1 MNGKQK
7 GMGLVELMVWAVI
20 SLLVISVIGI
30 VYVNSKQVTRVN
42 DTISRMQ
49 ENGRFAVYL
58 IDRDLRMAAFRGCNG
73 GSVTLANL
81 LNSTAYA
88 YQYDVGIT
96 GYHGSGGT
104 WLPALDASISALN
117 PAPSAD
123 ADVVTIRQIDGPGI
137 PLLAPITAIDPSA
150 DLQVGGG
157 AAKLAAGDVLLI
169 ADCNASAIF
178 NATSVDTSA
187 GTVGHATGG
196 SILPGNTSADLGP
209 FDTDASVYRL
219 VTRTYFMAPSA
230 RRPGTNSLWSNSTP
244 AYDGQPQPEEMVEGV
259 EGLALQFGEDL
270 DGKQAAN
277 RYVSADGV
285 GTWSN
290 VVSVRAQILLATVR
304 DNVATS
310 SQPYTFAGVSTTP
323 SDKRMRSVL
332 SSVITVR
339 NRVP

>member
-1 MNGKQK
+1 MNGKQR
-7 GMGLVELMVWAVI
+7 GMGLVELMVWAAI
-20 SLLVISVIGI
+20 SLLVIAVIGI

-49 ENGRFAVYL
+49 ENGRFAIYL

-73 GSVTLANL
+73 ASVTPTNL

-104 WLPALDASISALN
+104 WLPALDASIAALS

-137 PLLAPITAIDPSA
+137 PLLATMTDSSA
-150 DLQVGGG
+150 DMQVGGG
-157 AAKLAAGDVLLI
+157 TAKLAAGDVLLI
-169 ADCNASAIF
+169 ADCAASAIF

-196 SILPGNTSADLGP
+196 SILPGNTSADFGHI
-209 FDTDASVYRL
+209 FGTDASVYRL
-219 VTRTYFMAPSA
+219 VTRTYFMAPST
-230 RRPGTNSLWSNSTP
+230 RRAGTNSLWSNSAP

-270 DGKQAAN
+270 GGQRAAN

-310 SQPYTFAGVSTTP
+310 SQPYVFAGVSTTP